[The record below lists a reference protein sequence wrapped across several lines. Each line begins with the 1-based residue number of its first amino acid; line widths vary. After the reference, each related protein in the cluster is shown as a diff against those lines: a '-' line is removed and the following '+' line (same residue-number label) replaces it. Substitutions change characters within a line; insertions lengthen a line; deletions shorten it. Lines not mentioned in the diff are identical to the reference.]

1 LSALSEGT
9 SYPETSPYLDQSKPA
24 RVGERGK
31 RPPRGPAA
39 ASRPPGHRDAH
50 GAVPLRPLLR
60 RPVSPGAYA
69 RVPCWCSARRWIEH
83 VERVYRRHYLL
94 VRHQLVATTGGGIS
108 LPAVLAVA
116 AAHAAAADFATGRNS
131 GPLLGQSGA
140 DRGMTA
146 ATGRG
151 ERTIS
156 RARTFLRLVGLAT
169 EVQAGRQR
177 TLLERLD
184 SAERGDKNRGWT
196 AVYALHHTRTHP
208 VDNPVRIGAGQ
219 PPDGTPPRSGLVP
232 SSSLGEKVVST
243 SAKHPSG
250 SADGA
255 PRRASTREGV
265 RKGTC
270 DPGGVG
276 LVLSKAL
283 RAHPECPGW
292 IRRYSPHAYTAAL
305 SRWAQAGWTA
315 RDVIQHL
322 DDVATTGLRV
332 YDTPRNPVK
341 YLLALLHRGDI
352 GERPTLWRDA
362 HAAADTAA
370 AAERNAAA
378 PAQLAAATEARTI
391 GRAAL
396 NGAGRAQVRAILTDR
411 RGRRR

>member
-1 LSALSEGT
+1 
-9 SYPETSPYLDQSKPA
+9 
-24 RVGERGK
+24 
-31 RPPRGPAA
+31 
-39 ASRPPGHRDAH
+39 
-50 GAVPLRPLLR
+50 VPSRPLLR
-60 RPVSPGAYA
+60 RPVSSGAYA
-69 RVPCWCSARRWIEH
+69 RVPCWWSAQRWLEH

-116 AAHAAAADFATGRNS
+116 AAHAAAADFTTGRNS
-131 GPLLGQSGA
+131 WPLLGQTGA

-184 SAERGDKNRGWT
+184 SAERGDKSRGWT
-196 AVYALHHTRTHP
+196 AVYALHHTSTHP
-208 VDNPVRIGAGQ
+208 VDNPVRIVAGQ
-219 PPDGTPPRSGLVP
+219 SPDGTPPRSGLVA
-232 SSSLGEKVVST
+232 SSSLEGRVVST
-243 SAKHPSG
+243 RAEHPSG

-255 PRRASTREGV
+255 PRRASTRGGV
-265 RKGTC
+265 REGAG

-276 LVLSKAL
+276 LALSKAL

-305 SRWAQAGWTA
+305 TRWAQAGWTA

-322 DDVATTGLRV
+322 TDVATTGFRV

-362 HAAADTAA
+362 HAAAETAA
-370 AAERNAAA
+370 AAQRIAAT
-378 PAQLAAATEARTI
+378 PAQLAAAATAREV

-396 NGAGRAQVRAILTDR
+396 DGAGRAQVRAILTER
-411 RGRRR
+411 RGR